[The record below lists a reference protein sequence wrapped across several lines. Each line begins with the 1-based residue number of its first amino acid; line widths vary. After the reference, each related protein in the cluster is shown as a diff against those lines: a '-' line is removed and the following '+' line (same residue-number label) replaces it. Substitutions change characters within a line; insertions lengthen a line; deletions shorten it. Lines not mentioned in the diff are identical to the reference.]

1 MAKSVTFI
9 TLTRNQQIMWIKI
22 ALGITVVAAIAAGTI
37 PFVPLSSGSA
47 HDKSIMT
54 YTATRGDLAVTVTEN
69 GMLESSNNEEIK
81 CMVKGGST
89 VLWVIETGTIVQ
101 AGEELVRLDTSLIED
116 SITQQQI
123 TYERAVANQIIAKS
137 EVDVAKT
144 NIEEYVHG
152 TYLEERST
160 IQKSIFD
167 SEEMVK
173 KKQLAFESSLRLASK
188 GVYGSLQMES
198 EQYAVDSARKDLEL
212 QKKKLETLERY
223 KRKKTL
229 QQLQSALDAAA
240 ARLAAEQAS
249 LKLEK
254 DRLDRDKKQ
263 LTNCIITAPAAG
275 MVIFPSAAEWKET
288 PDIEEGARVREQQT
302 LLMIPDTSKMQVKVG
317 VHESKVGR
325 LRIGMS
331 ARVELQDLELTG
343 MIDEIAEVTRPAGWW
358 TGNMVKY
365 DTMIRLDPQPGLKP
379 GMSAIVDIVL
389 ASYTD
394 VLKIPVAAIV
404 ESSDDYLCWVRK
416 DNQIEKRTI
425 TLGDTNDEFTVV
437 DSGLA
442 EGEQVV
448 LNPVAHLEQAEREA
462 LKPRSKRASKAAAQ
476 DEPNGKTTKSPEDSS
491 KTEDSKT
498 EDSKTEDSKTED
510 SKTED
515 SKTEDS
521 KKEDSK
527 KEDSKKEDSKKM
539 APQSKP
545 DKQTDG
551 EVQTLFKTADKNG
564 DGYLQKDEMPA
575 KDRGNFSKID
585 TDKDE
590 KISAA
595 ESVAALAAAKGQ

>member
-1 MAKSVTFI
+1 
-9 TLTRNQQIMWIKI
+9 MWIKI
-22 ALGITVVAAIAAGTI
+22 ALSIAVVAAVAAGTI
-37 PFVPLSSGSA
+37 PFVSLSSGSA

-54 YTATRGDLAVTVTEN
+54 YTANRGDLAVTITEN

-101 AGEELVRLDTSLIED
+101 SGEELVRLDTSLIED

-144 NIEEYVHG
+144 NIEEYVNG

-212 QKKKLETLERY
+212 QKKKLETLDRY
-223 KRKKTL
+223 KRKKTV

-325 LRIGMS
+325 LQIGMS
-331 ARVELQDLELTG
+331 ARVELQELELTG

-389 ASYTD
+389 ANYTD

-416 DNQIEKRTI
+416 DNQIEKRII
-425 TLGDTNDEFTVV
+425 TLGDTNDEFTIVE
-437 DSGLA
+437 SGLT

-462 LKPRSKRASKAAAQ
+462 LKPRSKGASKAAAQ
-476 DEPNGKTTKSPEDSS
+476 DKPNGKTTKSPEDSS
-491 KTEDSKT
+491 KTAD
-498 EDSKTEDSKTED
+498 
-510 SKTED
+510 
-515 SKTEDS
+515 
-521 KKEDSK
+521 KKK
-527 KEDSKKEDSKKM
+527 
-539 APQSKP
+539 APQSKT
-545 DKQTDG
+545 DKQTDS

-564 DGYLQKDEMPA
+564 DRHLQKDEMPA
-575 KDRGNFSKID
+575 KDRENFSKID
-585 TDKDE
+585 TDKDD